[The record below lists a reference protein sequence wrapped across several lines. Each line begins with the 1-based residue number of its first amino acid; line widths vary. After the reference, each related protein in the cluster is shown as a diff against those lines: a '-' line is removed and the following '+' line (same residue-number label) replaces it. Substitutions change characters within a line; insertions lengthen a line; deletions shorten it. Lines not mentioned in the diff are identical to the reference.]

1 MRPLDKAAG
10 FRHSALVPITVELR
24 DEAARVRS
32 QVIEVTGLSKLIP
45 PLDDRSS
52 DLLRFV
58 DPYGDTVLNRQQ
70 AGVFAAE
77 LRSCLSSLTD
87 IAERQAIESVIEL
100 AERCAD
106 EVHMYLWF
114 IGD

>member
-1 MRPLDKAAG
+1 M
-10 FRHSALVPITVELR
+10 PISVELR
-24 DEAARVRS
+24 DERGCVAS
-32 QVIEVTGLSKLIP
+32 DVIEARILTKLIP
-45 PLDDRSS
+45 PLSERSS

-58 DPYGDTVLNRQQ
+58 DPYGDTVFNRLQ
-70 AGVFAAE
+70 AGVLAAE
-77 LRSCLSSLTD
+77 LRSCSADLLD
-87 IAERQAIESVIEL
+87 PVERQAIDSVVEL